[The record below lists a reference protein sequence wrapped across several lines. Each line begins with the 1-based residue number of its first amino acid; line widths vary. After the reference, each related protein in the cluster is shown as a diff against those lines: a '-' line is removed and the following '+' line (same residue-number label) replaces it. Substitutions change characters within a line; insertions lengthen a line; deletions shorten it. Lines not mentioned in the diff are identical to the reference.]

1 MRSGQ
6 AALHEAGHLCNDS
19 FIVLRHDFTVI
30 ARRVVETTV
39 GGKFRPVG
47 PGAHRI
53 TAILIFLLL
62 TCQAAHGQDWP
73 QFLGPGR
80 NGVYAGQLPAAWPK
94 PGIEV
99 LWKVDVGQG
108 FSAPVVA
115 RGRVILF
122 HRREKQAI
130 VEALEEDTGK
140 RIWSAGYPTDYR
152 DDFGFDEGPRAA
164 PAVAGERIY
173 TFGAEGVL
181 QALDFST
188 GKRLW
193 SVDTRQKFDA
203 PKGFFGAAC
212 SPLVDD
218 GRVLMNIG
226 GPNGAGIGAFDAAT
240 GKVLWTATNDEAGY
254 SAPVVATI
262 GGARHALFWTR
273 AGLVDADP
281 ATGKVRFQFP
291 RRSRSHAS
299 VNAAAP
305 LVVGDL
311 VFLSASYGV
320 GATLL
325 QIDGASVKQL
335 WDSDDALSNHYA
347 SSVYHDGYVYGYH
360 GRQEFGQSLRAIEL
374 KTVKVQWNFDHFGAG
389 TVTLAG
395 DKLML
400 IREDG
405 ELIVALATPKEFRPI
420 SRAQLLP
427 ATVRSYPALANGKLY
442 VRNERTLACFDL
454 R

>member
-1 MRSGQ
+1 MFL
-6 AALHEAGHLCNDS
+6 AW
-19 FIVLRHDFTVI
+19 IVL
-30 ARRVVETTV
+30 
-39 GGKFRPVG
+39 
-47 PGAHRI
+47 
-53 TAILIFLLL
+53 LLL
-62 TCQAAHGQDWP
+62 CQPAHGADWP
-73 QFLGPGR
+73 QFLGPER
-80 NGVYAGQLPAAWPK
+80 NGVYAGQLPAGWPK
-94 PGIEV
+94 PGITPV
-99 LWKVDVGQG
+99 WKLDVGQG

-122 HRREKQAI
+122 HRRDDQAI
-130 VEALEEDTGK
+130 VESLDAVTGK
-140 RIWSAGYPTDYR
+140 RIWSSSYTTDYR

-188 GKRLW
+188 GKRVW
-193 SVDTRQKFDA
+193 SVDTRQKFDT
-203 PKGFFGAAC
+203 PKGFFGTAC

-226 GPNGAGIGAFDAAT
+226 GPKGAGIGAFDAAT

-262 GGARHALFWTR
+262 GGTRHALFWTR
-273 AGLVDADP
+273 AGLVDVDP
-281 ATGKVRFQFP
+281 ATGKVRFQFS

-311 VFLSASYGV
+311 VFLSASYGT

-325 QIDGASVKQL
+325 KIDGASVKQL
-335 WDSDDALSNHYA
+335 WDSDDAISSHYA
-347 SSVYHDGYVYGYH
+347 TSVYRDGYVYGYH
-360 GRQEFGQSLRAIEL
+360 GRQEFGQSLRAIDL
-374 KTVKVQWNFDHFGAG
+374 KTGKMQWNVDGFGAG
-389 TVTLAG
+389 TVTLSG
-395 DKLML
+395 DRLLL
-400 IREDG
+400 IRENG
-405 ELIVALATPKEFRPI
+405 ELVVAMATPKEFHPI

-427 ATVRSYPALANGKLY
+427 AIVRSYPALADGRLY
-442 VRNERTLACFDL
+442 VRNERSLACFNL
-454 R
+454 K